1 MEQDPLSC
9 SRCGDPLNIGAGC
22 CGRCGTAVAGSRR
35 VAGGAAA
42 ARFVDMVR
50 LPPVPGEL
58 DDERVVRPSLAILFR
73 MAVGPSADFY
83 APRFLE
89 YERTGRSFP
98 SWNWASLWIPS
109 AWAFYRKLW
118 VPGFAYAL
126 WPLIAVAAFGVID
139 PYLGDSGGVWL
150 ACAWLVVW
158 FVPGVVAALTA
169 NSLVYRNA
177 REAVLKAE
185 VATPRP
191 EDAAALLAARAPIAP
206 GFAALLGG
214 GAILLALTVAAPRLQ
229 TAYAAHVVRTQVTLG
244 LDAVKPFQRQVEEW
258 WARSR
263 SLPTAPDYEAVESQ
277 RGAEF
282 LQAVS
287 ISPAS
292 GRLRLALGP
301 SIPELAG
308 SSILLA
314 PTMDGRQHVHWICI
328 PIDIPAK
335 YLPLQCRHR

>member
-1 MEQDPLSC
+1 
-9 SRCGDPLNIGAGC
+9 
-22 CGRCGTAVAGSRR
+22 
-35 VAGGAAA
+35 
-42 ARFVDMVR
+42 
-50 LPPVPGEL
+50 
-58 DDERVVRPSLAILFR
+58 

-191 EDAAALLAARAPIAP
+191 EDAAALLARLAAQGILGGVALSRFDVKDRRRFLVAVTEMNERAEMDRLV
-206 GFAALLGG
+206 AALAG
-214 GAILLALTVAAPRLQ
+214 R
-229 TAYAAHVVRTQVTLG
+229 
-244 LDAVKPFQRQVEEW
+244 
-258 WARSR
+258 
-263 SLPTAPDYEAVESQ
+263 
-277 RGAEF
+277 
-282 LQAVS
+282 
-287 ISPAS
+287 PA
-292 GRLRLALGP
+292 
-301 SIPELAG
+301 
-308 SSILLA
+308 
-314 PTMDGRQHVHWICI
+314 
-328 PIDIPAK
+328 
-335 YLPLQCRHR
+335 